1 MITYKRLVA
10 FFGWML
16 VINIGLL
23 ILTFLGLTALR
34 GVLYP
39 IHSAIFAVN
48 VDDLARIYLEFI
60 AEYKSLIIVF
70 NLVPYIALK
79 IIGLSKDRLSS

>member
-1 MITYKRLVA
+1 MITYKRLAA
-10 FFGWML
+10 FFGWMS

-23 ILTFLGLTALR
+23 IVTFLGLTALR

-39 IHSAIFAVN
+39 IHAEIFAVN
-48 VDDLARIYLEFI
+48 VNDLPRIYLEFI
-60 AEYKSLIIVF
+60 AEYRSLIMVF

-79 IIGLSKDRLSS
+79 IIGSQPGNQTG